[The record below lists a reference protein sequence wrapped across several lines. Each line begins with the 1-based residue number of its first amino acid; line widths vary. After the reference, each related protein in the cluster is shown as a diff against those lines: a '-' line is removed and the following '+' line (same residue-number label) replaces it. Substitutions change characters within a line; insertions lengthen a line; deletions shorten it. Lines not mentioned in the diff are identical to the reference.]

1 MDGVMSNEESSG
13 SGTDR
18 TKQRR
23 PFDAWVLG
31 TLSLCGLVG
40 VIVTLGLIVA
50 RTAPNPQV
58 LSPRATIPAQSQP
71 AGVQLQ
77 QVISQPGPRGEQGP
91 PGSAGPRGPAGDAGI
106 RIARV
111 NCAAGNCTVECN
123 NDEMI
128 LTAHCG
134 VGRAQAVYPT
144 ENSALCRSPRSTAKV
159 EIVAACLKSSRR

>member
-1 MDGVMSNEESSG
+1 MSNEESFG
-13 SGTDR
+13 SGTER

-31 TLSLCGLVG
+31 ALSLCGLVG

-50 RTAPNPQV
+50 RTAPNPQA
-58 LSPRATIPAQSQP
+58 LSPRATTPAQSQP
-71 AGVQLQ
+71 AGVQPQ
-77 QVISQPGPRGEQGP
+77 QVIGQPGPRGEQGA
-91 PGSAGPRGPAGDAGI
+91 PGPAGPRGPAGDAGI

-111 NCAAGNCTVECN
+111 NCATGNCTVECN
-123 NDEMI
+123 NDETI
-128 LTAHCG
+128 LIAHCG

-159 EIVAACLKSSRR
+159 EIVAACAKISRR